1 MQRRHGLIALAVLGA
16 LALGYFGGRTH
27 APLVGKSSDTSIS
40 AKGKS
45 AGTLAKT
52 SDNPTLGTHPYSAA
66 TQTKVST
73 PLPPPGTP
81 LKQIR
86 VELQARAEAGDAE
99 AASRLYRDTQRCADV
114 RRINATAPAMART
127 TLAEKTE
134 GLSPENLRDLNRIL
148 AYLEKQLNF
157 ARDNAALCADLS
169 NDEIN
174 QVVPSALQAARL
186 GDTAA
191 ADCYVGEMFYGSQG
205 LLDHPEW
212 LADYKQ
218 NAMAIAQSAIE
229 HGDWRMV
236 NRLLLAYNTNNMGM
250 PLLSQLTGHDSAQAY
265 RYLRLRSLGA
275 VNGNLPDYLS
285 KMLAQAAGEI
295 SAETKDDA
303 DAWAQDTYQ
312 RYFSSNPQDK
322 TDSQPGTCYSDGSGP
337 L

>member
-1 MQRRHGLIALAVLGA
+1 MQRRHGLIALTVFGA
-16 LALGYFGGRTH
+16 LALGYIGGRTH
-27 APLVGKSSDTSIS
+27 APLVGKSVDATIS
-40 AKGKS
+40 TKGKS
-45 AGTLAKT
+45 ASTLAKT
-52 SDNPTLGTHPYSAA
+52 RDNPDLGTHPYSSA
-66 TQTKVST
+66 TQPKVST

-81 LKQIR
+81 LKQMR

-114 RRINATAPAMART
+114 RRINATAPVMGRNM
-127 TLAEKTE
+127 LAEKME
-134 GLSPENLRDLNRIL
+134 GLPPENLRDLSTVL
-148 AYLEKQLNF
+148 AYVEKQLNF
-157 ARDNAALCADLS
+157 AHDNAALCADLS

-174 QVVPSALQAARL
+174 QVIPSALQAARL
-186 GDTAA
+186 GDMTA
-191 ADCYVGEMFYGSQG
+191 ADCYVGEMFYASQG

-212 LADYKQ
+212 LADYKH

-236 NRLLLAYNTNNMGM
+236 NNLLRAYNPINMGI

-303 DAWAQDTYQ
+303 DAWAQDAYQ

-322 TDSQPGTCYSDGSGP
+322 TGSQPENCHSDAG
-337 L
+337 LL